1 MIGTIINVVAI
12 TLGGLL
18 GLLLGSRLPER
29 IKQTVVSG
37 IGLFT
42 MVLGIKMFLDSH
54 NVLVVLGSILIGGIL
69 GEWLQIEMRLAHFG
83 VWLESKVL
91 HKAAYDSPGE
101 NNFVK
106 GFMTSSLLFVIGPV
120 AILGSIQDGLSGDYS
135 LLAVKSILDGV
146 ASIAFASTLGV
157 GVIFSIIPIF
167 LYQGGITL
175 LASQV
180 QGLISTAIMNEISAV
195 GGIILLGIGI
205 STILE
210 IKQIRTGNFLPA
222 LIIVPALVLLFT
234 QFGLY

>member
-1 MIGTIINVVAI
+1 
-12 TLGGLL
+12 
-18 GLLLGSRLPER
+18 
-29 IKQTVVSG
+29 
-37 IGLFT
+37 
-42 MVLGIKMFLDSH
+42 
-54 NVLVVLGSILIGGIL
+54 
-69 GEWLQIEMRLAHFG
+69 
-83 VWLESKVL
+83 
-91 HKAAYDSPGE
+91 
-101 NNFVK
+101 
-106 GFMTSSLLFVIGPV
+106 MTSSLLFVIGPV

-222 LIIVPALVLLFT
+222 LIIVPALVVIFT
-234 QFGLY
+234 QLGLY

>member
-12 TLGGLL
+12 ILGGLM

-42 MVLGIKMFLDSH
+42 MVLGVKMFLDSH

-91 HKAAYDSPGE
+91 RKAAYDAPGE

-180 QGLISTAIMNEISAV
+180 QGLISASIMNEISAV

-222 LIIVPALVLLFT
+222 LIIVSALVVIFT
-234 QFGLY
+234 RLGLY